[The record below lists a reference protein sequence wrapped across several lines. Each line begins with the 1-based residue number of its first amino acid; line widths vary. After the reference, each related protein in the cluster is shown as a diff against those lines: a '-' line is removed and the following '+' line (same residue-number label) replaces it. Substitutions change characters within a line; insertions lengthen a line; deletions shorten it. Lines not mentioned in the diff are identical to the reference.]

1 MLIDFIGILIMI
13 FSFLAI
19 VLTIYKGINVRRKL
33 LLPTE
38 LINQEMFAEQEPV
51 IAEVPKRHVADSH
64 WHVKTFM
71 RPRRKRV

>member
-1 MLIDFIGILIMI
+1 MMLEFIGILIII

-19 VLTIYKGINVRRKL
+19 VLTIYKGIKVRRKL

-38 LINQEMFAEQEPV
+38 LINQEMFAEQEQV
-51 IAEVPKRHVADSH
+51 ITELPRRAVADSH

>member
-1 MLIDFIGILIMI
+1 MMLEFIGILII
-13 FSFLAI
+13 VFCFSAI
-19 VLTIYKGINVRRKL
+19 ALTIYKAIKVRRKL

-38 LINQEMFAEQEPV
+38 LINQEMFVEQEQV
-51 IAEVPKRHVADSH
+51 ITVLPKRAVADSH